1 MKILNTKNS
10 EVKRDI
16 DGKEIY
22 LKYFLLPTRGI
33 IFLAFY
39 ALLHFLYDWAP
50 NVFFQAIAGINE
62 SVFEHMKIGFFAFL
76 MFIGVDYLIH
86 YLINGKKMENKTSF
100 VFSRLI
106 GLILIGWLLMF
117 IWYMI
122 PAIHNQEASSLA
134 IELSLSMIVTFI
146 SGMTAMAIADNFGK
160 FEFRLSFK
168 LIIIALV
175 VILVIFYVV
184 FSFIT
189 PWLDVFV
196 DPEFL

>member
-1 MKILNTKNS
+1 MKTEKS
-10 EVKRDI
+10 EVKRDV
-16 DGKEIY
+16 DRREIF
-22 LKYFLLPTRGI
+22 LKYLLLPTRGI
-33 IFLAFY
+33 IFLSFY

-76 MFIGVDYLIH
+76 MFIGIDYLIH

-100 VFSRLI
+100 TFSRLI

-146 SGMTAMAIADNFGK
+146 SGMIAMTFADNLEK
-160 FEFRLSFK
+160 FEFKLSFK
-168 LIIIALV
+168 IIIIALV
-175 VILVIFYVV
+175 VILIIFYVV

-189 PWLDVFV
+189 PWLDVFI